1 MPRLYGSKRSNKR
14 GRGAF
19 AHIWRASCVTSCGR
33 PGGRSAPSGSVRPRV
48 PLPPPPPPPP
58 PRFPAPP
65 RFPVPDRARAVR
77 RDGRRH
83 ALADRAAAAQAV
95 AAPPSGGCMRRPLP
109 VGLSPRSGR
118 SFAPGRRF
126 PVCGVDSAVIHPPDS
141 SASRCGLRG
150 HSRWPRGR
158 RGITLPPEQRVVLPL
173 LARVLRCAAP
183 RLCCLPGCP
192 SRPHRPHPLPHP
204 LPLRLGPRHCR
215 CRCLRHS
222 RRRFPPPH
230 PLRRRRLRCSPSTLT
245 PARAAVGC
253 GCPRGTARRA
263 RGSGRRRRRRHGW
276 AFASSPPFAPAL
288 NLVVSALW
296 L

>member
-1 MPRLYGSKRSNKR
+1 MESFLRDLLR
-14 GRGAF
+14 
-19 AHIWRASCVTSCGR
+19 
-33 PGGRSAPSGSVRPRV
+33 
-48 PLPPPPPPPP
+48 P
-58 PRFPAPP
+58 PRRSLRPVRISPPARAAAAAAAATTAAFPRAATLPCA
-65 RFPVPDRARAVR
+65 PDRSRAAH

-118 SFAPGRRF
+118 CFAPGRRF

-141 SASRCGLRG
+141 SASRRGLRG

-263 RGSGRRRRRRHGW
+263 RGSGRRRRRWHGW

>member
-1 MPRLYGSKRSNKR
+1 MQVSDEEAL
-14 GRGAF
+14 
-19 AHIWRASCVTSCGR
+19 
-33 PGGRSAPSGSVRPRV
+33 SAPSSPASKSQSRARGS
-48 PLPPPPPPPP
+48 LPPLAGHQPLGPDDDPFANKGRRTPRDTTEGLDQDTLFWSDHSDPYHTTLGLSSRVSERRRSLRPVRISPPARAAAAAAAATTAAF
-58 PRFPAPP
+58 PRAATLPCA
-65 RFPVPDRARAVR
+65 PDRSRAAH

-141 SASRCGLRG
+141 SASRRGLRG

-183 RLCCLPGCP
+183 RLCCLPG
-192 SRPHRPHPLPHP
+192 
-204 LPLRLGPRHCR
+204 
-215 CRCLRHS
+215 
-222 RRRFPPPH
+222 
-230 PLRRRRLRCSPSTLT
+230 
-245 PARAAVGC
+245 
-253 GCPRGTARRA
+253 
-263 RGSGRRRRRRHGW
+263 
-276 AFASSPPFAPAL
+276 
-288 NLVVSALW
+288 
-296 L
+296 

>member
-1 MPRLYGSKRSNKR
+1 MSEAVPQSTPRG
-14 GRGAF
+14 
-19 AHIWRASCVTSCGR
+19 
-33 PGGRSAPSGSVRPRV
+33 
-48 PLPPPPPPPP
+48 
-58 PRFPAPP
+58 
-65 RFPVPDRARAVR
+65 DARAQR
-77 RDGRRH
+77 QD
-83 ALADRAAAAQAV
+83 AAAAC
-95 AAPPSGGCMRRPLP
+95 SLRGGCMRRPLP

-141 SASRCGLRG
+141 SASRRGLRG

>member
-1 MPRLYGSKRSNKR
+1 MTR
-14 GRGAF
+14 
-19 AHIWRASCVTSCGR
+19 
-33 PGGRSAPSGSVRPRV
+33 RSASLQLVPRQPFVLREQTAQQTRPRGFCTYMESF
-48 PLPPPPPPPP
+48 LRDLLRP
-58 PRFPAPP
+58 PRRSLRPVRISPPARAAAAAAAATTAAFPRAATLPCA
-65 RFPVPDRARAVR
+65 PDRSRAAH

-141 SASRCGLRG
+141 SASRRGLRG

-192 SRPHRPHPLPHP
+192 SRPHRPHGPLPHP

-253 GCPRGTARRA
+253 GCPDGTSCSRLGAPETTSARL
-263 RGSGRRRRRRHGW
+263 G
-276 AFASSPPFAPAL
+276 
-288 NLVVSALW
+288 VC
-296 L
+296 

>member
-1 MPRLYGSKRSNKR
+1 MIRDSGKKGVGNGLLRAQAFSWCQNVPKRPSCPRPNTRSVEMACLQEWDADR
-14 GRGAF
+14 RQA
-19 AHIWRASCVTSCGR
+19 AHAEKSLAVRELVRLSLRVQSTGVVAELHLDTALV
-33 PGGRSAPSGSVRPRV
+33 APSGH
-48 PLPPPPPPPP
+48 
-58 PRFPAPP
+58 
-65 RFPVPDRARAVR
+65 

-141 SASRCGLRG
+141 SASRRGLRG

-253 GCPRGTARRA
+253 GCPDGTSCSRLGAPETTSARL
-263 RGSGRRRRRRHGW
+263 G
-276 AFASSPPFAPAL
+276 
-288 NLVVSALW
+288 VC
-296 L
+296 